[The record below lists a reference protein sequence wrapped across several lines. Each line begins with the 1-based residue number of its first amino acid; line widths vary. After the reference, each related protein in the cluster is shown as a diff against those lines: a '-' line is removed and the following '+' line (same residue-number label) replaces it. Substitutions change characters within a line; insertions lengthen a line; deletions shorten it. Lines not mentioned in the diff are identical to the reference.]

1 MNSSNLFDVNLLS
14 HEPLVHTLDLPY
26 RPLVYDF
33 KTTLESLDLAP
44 LMIGM

>member
-1 MNSSNLFDVNLLS
+1 MNSSNLFDVDLLS
-14 HEPLVHTLDLPY
+14 HEPLVHTLDLSH